1 MRVVLL
7 VVAVLAL
14 VGFVFV
20 AYVIPQRAQSDAKDA
35 AQSLIAGADA
45 ARQQVEAAAQKE
57 GKLNGAGAGVKAA
70 NKSDAKHGEF
80 KWLVE
85 GDGVIRGWNE
95 KNGIEVSMTPSIESG
110 KVSWKCRGFPTSA
123 MPATCGGAS

>member
-35 AQSLIAGADA
+35 AQSLIAGAEA
-45 ARQQVEAAAQKE
+45 AKQQVAAIAEKE
-57 GKLNGAGAGVKAA
+57 GKLTGAGVGVKAA
-70 NKSDAKHGEF
+70 NKADGRHGEF

-95 KNGIEVSMTPSIESG
+95 KNGIEVSMTPSVQGG
-110 KVSWKCRGFPTSA
+110 KVSWKCRGFPTAA
-123 MPATCGGAS
+123 MPASCGGAS